1 MSELFSK
8 PAPPEAIAQVVELRP
23 DGIRVRT
30 EQRDGIDFFWVE
42 RWRSSRST
50 TAVVYDRDEL
60 VQLRDA
66 IDRVLV

>member
-1 MSELFSK
+1 MSDGLFSK
-8 PAPPEAIAQVVELRP
+8 AAEPGIAPVVELRP

-50 TAVVYDRDEL
+50 TAVIYDRDEL

-66 IDRVLV
+66 IDRVLT